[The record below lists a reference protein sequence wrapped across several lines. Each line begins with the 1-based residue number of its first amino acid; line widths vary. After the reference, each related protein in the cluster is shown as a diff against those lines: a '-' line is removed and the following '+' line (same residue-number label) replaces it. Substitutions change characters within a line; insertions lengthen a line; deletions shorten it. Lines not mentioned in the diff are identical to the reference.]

1 MICGP
6 RLLIGAVPA
15 TSAHVALNT
24 PVIVLVSAKLFSNSN
39 NVALKSFNLI
49 DETLIIFDG
58 VKCNAYEL
66 FGSMMSVIVLVGV
79 FNVVFLNLDKLLV
92 CSC

>member
-1 MICGP
+1 M
-6 RLLIGAVPA
+6 
-15 TSAHVALNT
+15 
-24 PVIVLVSAKLFSNSN
+24 VSAKLFSNSN

-49 DETLIIFDG
+49 ELMGISMGTMETLIIFDG

-79 FNVVFLNLDKLLV
+79 FDVVFLNLDKLLV